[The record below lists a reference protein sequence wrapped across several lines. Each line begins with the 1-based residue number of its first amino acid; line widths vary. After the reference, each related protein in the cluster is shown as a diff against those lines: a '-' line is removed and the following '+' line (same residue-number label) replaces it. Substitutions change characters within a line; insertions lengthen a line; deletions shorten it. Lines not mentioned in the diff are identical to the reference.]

1 MTDPYQ
7 LLGVDY
13 RADEKEIKNAYK
25 KMVKK
30 NHPDRFQDPK
40 EIERANEKMTEI
52 NAAFD
57 QIMEDRRLGV
67 SPAKYRTYNAAERQK
82 REREK
87 KASQFRRYSE
97 EDYARYQERTSQ
109 ETVYGA
115 DYESIQSAI
124 DSHREKSI
132 FGNCCSNSTFTK
144 AVSLSNILSL
154 FLAF

>member
-30 NHPDRFQDPK
+30 NHPDRFQDPE

-67 SPAKYRTYNAAERQK
+67 SPQKYQRYTNAERAK
-82 REREK
+82 ERKAK
-87 KASQFRRYSE
+87 KE
-97 EDYARYQERTSQ
+97 
-109 ETVYGA
+109 V
-115 DYESIQSAI
+115 
-124 DSHREKSI
+124 
-132 FGNCCSNSTFTK
+132 SN
-144 AVSLSNILSL
+144 V
-154 FLAF
+154 